1 MHRGK
6 NMLMTQRPS
15 TGMGIAHVQKT
26 VERVGHRFSAIGNP
40 IRQAFRSQNI
50 QMAPY
55 TGLLKVIASSFP

>member
-1 MHRGK
+1 
-6 NMLMTQRPS
+6 
-15 TGMGIAHVQKT
+15 MGIAHVQKT